1 MSAPGDFSPEIESPS
16 CNKNRPRSRY
26 RIAAWNEIAPTVYSV
41 QRPLA
46 RGHGAHTIVGLG
58 GFVHGQFKILKQ
70 TVNATN
76 LKRWNESTSPSASPT
91 VTTRK
96 TAVEPKTTPVAVHRA
111 SRTSRRLSQV
121 ILGSDS
127 EDETAPV
134 AMWVASLNLTMD
146 DKGILLRDSWLND
159 RHVPREG
166 VGGTV
171 STWTC
176 QQAS

>member
-1 MSAPGDFSPEIESPS
+1 M
-16 CNKNRPRSRY
+16 
-26 RIAAWNEIAPTVYSV
+26 
-41 QRPLA
+41 
-46 RGHGAHTIVGLG
+46 
-58 GFVHGQFKILKQ
+58 HGQFKILKQ

-134 AMWVASLNLTMD
+134 AMCS
-146 DKGILLRDSWLND
+146 
-159 RHVPREG
+159 VPQLDYGRQGHTAQRFLAE
-166 VGGTV
+166 
-171 STWTC
+171 
-176 QQAS
+176 